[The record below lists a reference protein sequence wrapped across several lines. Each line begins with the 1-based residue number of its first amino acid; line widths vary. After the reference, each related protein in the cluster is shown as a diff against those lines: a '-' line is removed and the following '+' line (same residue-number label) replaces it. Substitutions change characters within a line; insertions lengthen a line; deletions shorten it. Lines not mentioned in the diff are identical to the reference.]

1 MVVEN
6 PQSQTQHLAE
16 PNWPMARIV
25 QWATTA
31 AIVLVAEI
39 VFFKGYAGLS
49 YLLDAVAVGV
59 FFGLRKAR
67 ENN

>member
-1 MVVEN
+1 MVVES
-6 PQSQTQHLAE
+6 PQSQTEHTIE
-16 PNWPMARIV
+16 SSWPTARIV
-25 QWATTA
+25 QWAATA

-67 ENN
+67 ENS